1 LLSFRQLTGVDVL
14 LCYTASKAGL
24 EAQMTRILEI
34 AAEAG
39 VKLFVPCENSLEFAS
54 DPPVKLISLRREFFE
69 RAKELGVP
77 TLRVVN
83 GLILE
88 NFITQSVFKDELRRV
103 ENAR

>member
-1 LLSFRQLTGVDVL
+1 
-14 LCYTASKAGL
+14 
-24 EAQMTRILEI
+24 MTKILEI
-34 AAEAG
+34 AAVAG

-54 DPPVKLISLRREFFE
+54 DPPVKLVSLRREFFE

-88 NFITQSVFKDELRRV
+88 NFITQSVFQHGRRIV
-103 ENAR
+103 QNAR